1 MEQEKLVELTADIVA
16 AHVANNTVSVGD
28 MPTLVQRIYEAL
40 SGLDQGGQEPVRQ
53 EKTPV
58 VSVRAS
64 VKPDFLVC
72 MECGGKHKMLKR
84 HLMNAHNMTPDQYRA
99 DYGLPRDYP
108 MVAPNYSEQRRT
120 LAHSIGLGRRRGP
133 AASGGEAASAG
144 EGGGGEGGGG
154 AGGGSADGGG
164 ATGGGRGRGR
174 GKSGGGAGGAAGS
187 GGGSSGNGRRRKKS
201 G

>member
-1 MEQEKLVELTADIVA
+1 MENEKLVELTADIVS

-28 MPTLVQRIYEAL
+28 MPTLVQRVYEAL
-40 SGLDQGGQEPVRQ
+40 AGVGGSREPAAPQ

-64 VKPDFLVC
+64 IKPDFLVC

-84 HLMNAHNMTPDQYRA
+84 HLMNAHNMTPDQYRT

-120 LAHSIGLGRRRGP
+120 LAHSIGLGRRRGG
-133 AASGGEAASAG
+133 AAE
-144 EGGGGEGGGG
+144 GGG
-154 AGGGSADGGG
+154 AGGEAGAEASGASAS
-164 ATGGGRGRGR
+164 ASAGRGRG
-174 GKSGGGAGGAAGS
+174 GKSAGGASAG
-187 GGGSSGNGRRRKKS
+187 GGNGRKRRKT
-201 G
+201 GE

>member
-1 MEQEKLVELTADIVA
+1 MEKEKLVELTADIVA
-16 AHVANNTVSVGD
+16 AHAANNTVAVGD
-28 MPTLVQRIYEAL
+28 MAALVQRVYEAL
-40 SGLDQGGQEPVRQ
+40 SGLTQGDAEPARQ

-64 VKPDFLVC
+64 VKPDFLFC

-84 HLMNAHNMTPDQYRA
+84 HLMNAHNMTPDQYRG

-133 AASGGEAASAG
+133 AAGAG
-144 EGGGGEGGGG
+144 AESGGGEGGAAA
-154 AGGGSADGGG
+154 AGGG
-164 ATGGGRGRGR
+164 GGGRGRGR
-174 GKSGGGAGGAAGS
+174 GKSGGGGAGGS
-187 GGGSSGNGRRRKKS
+187 GGGAGGSGGGSGNGRRRKKS
-201 G
+201 GA

>member
-16 AHVANNTVSVGD
+16 AHAANNTVAVGD
-28 MPTLVQRIYEAL
+28 MAALVQRVYEAL
-40 SGLDQGGQEPVRQ
+40 SGLTQGAAEPARQ

-99 DYGLPRDYP
+99 DYGLQRDYP

-133 AASGGEAASAG
+133 AAGAGGESGAGGGGEAAA
-144 EGGGGEGGGG
+144 GG
-154 AGGGSADGGG
+154 AGGG
-164 ATGGGRGRGR
+164 GRGR
-174 GKSGGGAGGAAGS
+174 GKSGGGAAGGGGGAS
-187 GGGSSGNGRRRKKS
+187 GGSGNGRRRKKS

>member
-1 MEQEKLVELTADIVA
+1 MENEKLVELTADIVS

-28 MPTLVQRIYEAL
+28 MPTLVQRVYEAL
-40 SGLDQGGQEPVRQ
+40 SGLNTGAQEAAPQ

-64 VKPDFLVC
+64 IKPDFLVC

-84 HLMNAHNMTPDQYRA
+84 HLMNAHNMTPDQYRT

-120 LAHSIGLGRRRGP
+120 LAHSIGLGRRRGG
-133 AASGGEAASAG
+133 AAAEGGAGDAGADASAA
-144 EGGGGEGGGG
+144 GGEGGGE
-154 AGGGSADGGG
+154 AEAS
-164 ATGGGRGRGR
+164 GGRGRGR
-174 GKSGGGAGGAAGS
+174 KAAGAASGGKAA
-187 GGGSSGNGRRRKKS
+187 SGNGRRRKS
-201 G
+201 AE

>member
-1 MEQEKLVELTADIVA
+1 MEQEKLVELTADIVS

-28 MPTLVQRIYEAL
+28 MPNLVQRIYEAL
-40 SGLDQGGQEPVRQ
+40 SGLDQGGQEPAPQ

-64 VKPDFLVC
+64 VKPDYLVC

-84 HLMNAHNMTPDQYRA
+84 HLMNAHNMTPDQYRT

-133 AASGGEAASAG
+133 AADAAGGEG
-144 EGGGGEGGGG
+144 TTGGEGGGAE
-154 AGGGSADGGG
+154 AGGA
-164 ATGGGRGRGR
+164 AAPGGRGRG
-174 GKSGGGAGGAAGS
+174 KAASGS
-187 GGGSSGNGRRRKKS
+187 GGSSGGSRGASGNGRRRKKS
-201 G
+201 D

>member
-1 MEQEKLVELTADIVA
+1 MEQEKLIELTADIVA

-28 MPTLVQRIYEAL
+28 MPALVQRVYEAL
-40 SGLDQGGQEPVRQ
+40 SGLREGGEQQARQ

-64 VKPDFLVC
+64 IKPDFLVC

-84 HLMNAHNMTPDQYRA
+84 HLMNAHNMTPDQYRT

-120 LAHSIGLGRRRGP
+120 LAHSIGLGRRRTP
-133 AASGGEAASAG
+133 AADA
-144 EGGGGEGGGG
+144 GGGEGGGG
-154 AGGGSADGGG
+154 EAAAGESGGG
-164 ATGGGRGRGR
+164 AATGGRGRGR
-174 GKSGGGAGGAAGS
+174 GKASGGGSASGGAGG
-187 GGGSSGNGRRRKKS
+187 GNGRRKK
-201 G
+201 GG